1 MSYFLISTGVVP
13 SIDDIPALR
22 LVAASQA
29 KGYVS
34 DIVADTL
41 ESADHAVTYLLDDG
55 THTSDAVVAEASDQ
69 IASGVAFETT
79 RLGQV
84 VRRLLDADCAIRA
97 WWPSQAGGL
106 PRLDVFDDQDQFLAR
121 LTERLTS
128 GADLNCA
135 YRSRPSSGETA

>member
-1 MSYFLISTGVVP
+1 MSCFLITTGVVP

-22 LVAASQA
+22 LVAASRAQ
-29 KGYVS
+29 GYVS

-41 ESADHAVTYLLDDG
+41 ESADQAVTYMFDDG
-55 THTSDAVVAEASDQ
+55 TQTSDTVVAEASDQ
-69 IASGVAFETT
+69 IVGGVAFETT

-84 VRRLLDADCAIRA
+84 VLRLLDAGCAIRV

-106 PRLDVFDDQDQFLAR
+106 PRLDVFDDRDQFVAR
-121 LTERLTS
+121 LTDRPSS

-135 YRSRPSSGETA
+135 YQERP

>member
-1 MSYFLISTGVVP
+1 MSCFLITTGVVP

-22 LVAASQA
+22 LVAASRAQ
-29 KGYVS
+29 GYVS

-41 ESADHAVTYLLDDG
+41 ESADQAVTYLLDDG
-55 THTSDAVVAEASDQ
+55 TQTSDQ
-69 IASGVAFETT
+69 IVGGVAFETT

-84 VRRLLDADCAIRA
+84 VLRLLDAGCAIRV

-106 PRLDVFDDQDQFLAR
+106 PRLDVFDDRDQFVAR
-121 LTERLTS
+121 LTDRPSS

-135 YRSRPSSGETA
+135 YQERP

>member
-1 MSYFLISTGVVP
+1 MSCFLITTGVVP

-22 LVAASQA
+22 LVAASRAQ
-29 KGYVS
+29 GYVS

-41 ESADHAVTYLLDDG
+41 ESADQAVTYLLDYG
-55 THTSDAVVAEASDQ
+55 TQTSDTVVAEASDQ
-69 IASGVAFETT
+69 IVGGVAFETT

-84 VRRLLDADCAIRA
+84 VLRLLDAGCAIRV

-106 PRLDVFDDQDQFLAR
+106 PRLDVFDDRDQFVAR
-121 LTERLTS
+121 LTDRLSS

-135 YRSRPSSGETA
+135 YQERP

>member
-1 MSYFLISTGVVP
+1 MSCFLITTGVVP

-22 LVAASQA
+22 LVAASRAQ
-29 KGYVS
+29 GYVS

-41 ESADHAVTYLLDDG
+41 ESADQAVTYLLDDG
-55 THTSDAVVAEASDQ
+55 TQTSDTVVAEASDQ
-69 IASGVAFETT
+69 IVGGVAFETT

-84 VRRLLDADCAIRA
+84 VLRLLDAGCAIRV

-106 PRLDVFDDQDQFLAR
+106 PRLDVFDDRDQFVAR
-121 LTERLTS
+121 LTDRPSS

-135 YRSRPSSGETA
+135 YQERP